1 MKIKF
6 SEAKTQGIVGAVCIL
21 AANASYLAG
30 DWNIF
35 WLIHIFAWLLALTSF
50 NYALAHAQDLSG
62 ANVFNLFNN
71 AYNGFL
77 TAILC
82 LIALYVLDE
91 NFLDVIFYA
100 LLPLVAFAVAVSWI
114 AVNFKLSRAL
124 NRVLFRVYG
133 WAFAVNV
140 AVNAAYYALE
150 AAWPGLILP
159 IAKFKTPVAASLDLA
174 ASCIL
179 LAAWISVGKFSN
191 ENKENLNKT
200 GANEPNFSTQHEL
213 ATELKFDAEQI
224 KINR

>member
-6 SEAKTQGIVGAVCIL
+6 SEA
-21 AANASYLAG
+21 SYPAG

-133 WAFAVNV
+133 WTF

-159 IAKFKTPVAASLDLA
+159 VAKFKAHVAASLDLA

-200 GANEPNFSTQHEL
+200 SANAEELEPEFMPP
-213 ATELKFDAEQI
+213 KP
-224 KINR
+224 K